1 MERLHRACMKS
12 LTHAIALTFG
22 IAGVVALPTEARAVF
37 SQFSATGTSAG
48 VPVTS
53 TASFT
58 TTAGQVA
65 LTLQNTTVHTA
76 DAGQLLTGIRFSLS
90 PNPITTATL
99 TSATA
104 IPREIAVDGSY
115 VDGLSQS
122 ILGTWESGISAG
134 VYQLDFN
141 PNAQFAI
148 VGPADGETA
157 SSAGLYTGNGSI
169 NGNPGHNPFTAK
181 SATFTLSSPEITAGT
196 TITRVSFIYNTALS
210 YVVPGTPSTP
220 PAPPAVPEPST
231 VGFGLA
237 ILGVCGAARRRK
249 GTAPVV

>member
-1 MERLHRACMKS
+1 MKF
-12 LTHAIALTFG
+12 LAHTIALTVG
-22 IAGVVALPTEARAVF
+22 VIGVVALPTEAQAVF
-37 SQFSATGTSAG
+37 SPFSGTGTSAG

-58 TTAGQVA
+58 TSAGQVQ

-90 PNPITTATL
+90 PTPITTATL
-99 TSATA
+99 TAATA
-104 IPREIAVDGSY
+104 IPRVIASNGTY

-122 ILGTWESGISAG
+122 ILGTWESAISGG

-141 PNAQFAI
+141 PNAEFGI

-157 SSAGLYTGNGSI
+157 SLAGLYTANGSI

-181 SATFTLSSPEITAGT
+181 SATFTLSSAEITAGT
-196 TITRVSFIYNTALS
+196 TITSVSFIYNTGLT
-210 YVVPGTPSTP
+210 YIVPGTPGTP
-220 PAPPAVPEPST
+220 PPPPVPEPST

-237 ILGVCGAARRRK
+237 MLGACAAARRRK
-249 GTAPVV
+249 